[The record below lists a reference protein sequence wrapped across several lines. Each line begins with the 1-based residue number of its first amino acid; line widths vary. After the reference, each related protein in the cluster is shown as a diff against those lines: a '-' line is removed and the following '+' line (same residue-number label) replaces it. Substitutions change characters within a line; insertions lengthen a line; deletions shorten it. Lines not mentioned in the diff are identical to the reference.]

1 MVIYIIFGANA
12 VYRLFFHG
20 NTETE
25 NGISVT
31 SEKVLAGI
39 ALSLILNLTVYLIST
54 NFIKIKQGIVLIIDE
69 SSPV

>member
-20 NTETE
+20 NAETE

-31 SEKVLAGI
+31 SEKVLAEI
-39 ALSLILNLTVYLIST
+39 AL
-54 NFIKIKQGIVLIIDE
+54 
-69 SSPV
+69 